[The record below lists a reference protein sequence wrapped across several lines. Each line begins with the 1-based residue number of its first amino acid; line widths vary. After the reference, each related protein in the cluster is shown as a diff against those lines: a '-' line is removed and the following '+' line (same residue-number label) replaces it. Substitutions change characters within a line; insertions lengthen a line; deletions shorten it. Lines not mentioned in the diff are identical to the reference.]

1 MGGQLSKEVKASSF
15 KQKSDKPTRTS
26 SRLLTATDIFN
37 EPGGMHDVRVVV
49 LIVVYAVSLTIDNTF
64 GVTQKTAKSR
74 VWLQLWDKE
83 KYC

>member
-1 MGGQLSKEVKASSF
+1 
-15 KQKSDKPTRTS
+15 
-26 SRLLTATDIFN
+26 
-37 EPGGMHDVRVVV
+37 MHDVRVVV